1 MKKILG
7 IIVLIAFLPTLSF
20 SDSTVIPD
28 GERDEWVN
36 SCVIQYSSQ
45 FNNDKKKTKTYC
57 TCTLD
62 YIAEETNKAIEQLN
76 NLKSD
81 KEVKKLLT
89 KIAKKARNHC
99 VTKVTKIKTDSKKLK
114 DSVLTKEKI
123 ILEYK
128 STLPECEGGEAD
140 MGKDIL
146 RWTKWNNC
154 LGTLKLID
162 ESGEELTFV
171 SEFKN
176 GEMMG
181 KFTFTSNNE
190 VLFAERKKSGCKRN
204 GYQIVDGSL
213 AKVKLNKNCDI
224 TKITYLD

>member
-1 MKKILG
+1 MKKLFLSIL
-7 IIVLIAFLPTLSF
+7 VLGLLWCNISLSLSTTPF
-20 SDSTVIPD
+20 SDAV
-28 GERDEWVN
+28 GGKEWVKG
-36 SCVIQYSSQ
+36 CEKMYYSQ
-45 FNNDKKKTKTYC
+45 FESKKITKEYC
-57 TCTLD
+57 KCSLD
-62 YIAEETNKAIEQLN
+62 YL
-76 NLKSD
+76 D
-81 KEVKKLLT
+81 KNITQKEMNEVTSEKEANELLAQVGKKG
-89 KIAKKARNHC
+89 RNYC

-128 STLPECEGGEAD
+128 STLPICEGGEAD

-181 KFTFTSNNE
+181 KFTFTSNSE
-190 VLFAERKKSGCKRN
+190 VLFAERKKSGCKKN

>member
-7 IIVLIAFLPTLSF
+7 IIILIAFLPTLSF
-20 SDSTVIPD
+20 SDSTIIPD
-28 GERDEWVN
+28 GERDKYVN

-62 YIAEETNKAIEQLN
+62 YMAEETNKAIEQLN

-81 KEVKKLLT
+81 KEETKLLT

-99 VTKVTKIKTDSKKLK
+99 VKKVTKIKTESKKLK
-114 DSVLTKEKI
+114 NSELTKEKI
-123 ILEYK
+123 LDKYK
-128 STLPECEGGEAD
+128 SLLPKCEGGEAD

-162 ESGEELTFV
+162 ESGDELTFV

-176 GEMMG
+176 GEMIG
-181 KFTFTSNNE
+181 IFIG
-190 VLFAERKKSGCKRN
+190 L
-204 GYQIVDGSL
+204 SL
-213 AKVKLNKNCDI
+213 I
-224 TKITYLD
+224 HI